1 MTADPGSHFDLR
13 KELVA
18 IMAKLEVVPE
28 DWDTALAIV
37 AHPDDLEYGS
47 ASAIA
52 RWTSQGKHVY
62 YLLVTAGEAGIEG
75 MTPEEAAPLR
85 REEQISSSKVVGVES
100 VDFLDHRDGLVEA
113 SLDLR
118 RDLAR
123 EIRRRRP
130 DVLIGINF
138 REHFGMPGWNHVDHR
153 NVGTA
158 MLDAARDAAN
168 SWVFPEL
175 TDEGFEPWAGVRM
188 ALFGGSP
195 EPTHYID
202 VTEYIDHGVRSL
214 KEHKVYLEALREGT
228 PGKEPESF
236 IKDGANAVG
245 TRVGVEYAVA
255 FEVIPL

>member
-1 MTADPGSHFDLR
+1 
-13 KELVA
+13 
-18 IMAKLEVVPE
+18 MAKLEVVPE
-28 DWDTALAIV
+28 DWNTALAIV

-52 RWTSQGKHVY
+52 KWTSQGKTVF
-62 YLLVTAGEAGIEG
+62 YLLVTVGEAGIEG
-75 MTPEEAAPLR
+75 MTPDEAAPLR
-85 REEQISSSKVVGVES
+85 REEQIRSSRVVGVES
-100 VDFLDHRDGLVEA
+100 VDFLGHHDGLVEA

-138 REHFGMPGWNHVDHR
+138 RERFAMPGWNHVDHR
-153 NVGTA
+153 NVGLA

-175 TDEGFEPWAGVRM
+175 TDDGLEPWNGVRM
-188 ALFGGSP
+188 AIFGGSP
-195 EPTHYID
+195 EATHYTD
-202 VTEYIDHGVRSL
+202 VTDHIEYGVRSL
-214 KEHKVYLEALREGT
+214 QEHKVYLEALDEGT

-255 FEVIPL
+255 FELIPL

>member
-1 MTADPGSHFDLR
+1 
-13 KELVA
+13 
-18 IMAKLEVVPE
+18 MAKLEVVPE
-28 DWDTALAIV
+28 DWNTALAIV

-52 RWTSQGKHVY
+52 KWTSQGKRIF
-62 YLLVTAGEAGIEG
+62 YLLVTVGEAGIEG
-75 MTPEEAAPLR
+75 MTPAEAAPLR
-85 REEQISSSKVVGVES
+85 RDEQIASSKVVGVES
-100 VDFLDHRDGLVEA
+100 VDFLDHHDGRVEA

-123 EIRRRRP
+123 EIRRRKP
-130 DVLIGINF
+130 DVLIGTNF

-153 NVGTA
+153 NVGVA

-175 TDEGFEPWAGVRM
+175 TGDGFEPWNGLRM
-188 ALFGGSP
+188 AIFGGSP
-195 EPTHYID
+195 QATHYTD
-202 VTEYIDHGVRSL
+202 VSDHIEYGVRSL
-214 KEHKVYLEALREGT
+214 REHKVYLEALRDGT
-228 PGKEPESF
+228 PGKDPEPF

-255 FEVIPL
+255 FELIPL